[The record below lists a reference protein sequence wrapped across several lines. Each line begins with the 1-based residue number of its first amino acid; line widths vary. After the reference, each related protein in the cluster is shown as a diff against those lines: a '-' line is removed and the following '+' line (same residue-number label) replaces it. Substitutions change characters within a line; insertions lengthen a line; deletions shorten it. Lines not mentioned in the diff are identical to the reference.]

1 MSIFIVIWPWVPIV
15 VSQNF
20 SSATSLAMLAPIR
33 TVMVMPSF
41 SLMTSEI
48 SLRPF
53 GPTSTP
59 CWRDLTV
66 KLALKHQRTSV
77 IQLMAGDF
85 TLMRDMPTASFLMW
99 SLMVSHTLTMNWC
112 GTTKMRMSAP
122 FTDSARSGTANWR
135 GQEER
140 QDERVNELVTFTK
153 KKFDKVF
160 YPYLNSECPIH

>member
-1 MSIFIVIWPWVPIV
+1 M
-15 VSQNF
+15 
-20 SSATSLAMLAPIR
+20 
-33 TVMVMPSF
+33 
-41 SLMTSEI
+41 
-48 SLRPF
+48 
-53 GPTSTP
+53 
-59 CWRDLTV
+59 

-153 KKFDKVF
+153 KK
-160 YPYLNSECPIH
+160 I